1 MGWCSEHLENGCVFG
16 YDPELEA
23 KHCPEKSGQE
33 CTLVHIMLVVHN
45 MPPEVRRRLIAAL
58 YPAYGIA
65 AEAEPEPAPRKRAK
79 ASRRQPG
86 RAIKPSSPEV

>member
-1 MGWCSEHLENGCVFG
+1 
-16 YDPELEA
+16 DPELAER
-23 KHCPEKSGQE
+23 HCPERSGQE

-65 AEAEPEPAPRKRAK
+65 AEAEPETARRPQAK
-79 ASRRQPG
+79 ASSRRQG
-86 RAIKPSSPEV
+86 RAPKPPSREV

>member
-1 MGWCSEHLENGCVFG
+1 MGWCSEHLESGCVFG
-16 YDPELEA
+16 YDSELAE

-33 CTLVHIMLVVHN
+33 CTLVHIMLVVHT

-65 AEAEPEPAPRKRAK
+65 AEAGPGASRPRAK
-79 ASRRQPG
+79 NSPRRPRGAS
-86 RAIKPSSPEV
+86 KPPSREV